1 VISLPIDNQ
10 LAEISA
16 TLEKQTNIILTA
28 SPGAGKT
35 TRLPPELLNV
45 ISGKIIVLQPRRMA
59 AVSACYRIAEERGWN
74 VGKEVGYQVRFES
87 KVSRDTRLIFMT
99 DALLL
104 RKMIEDPELKDVGL
118 LVLDEFH
125 ERNLNQDLILGAAR
139 ELQELGSKIKVL
151 IMSATLDVKRLRAFL
166 PNTLHIDVPGKVF
179 PLEIRHSSQPLSFQT
194 NREFYDRVAQSV
206 SQATK
211 ETDGDILVFLPGVGE
226 IRKTAER
233 IEHLDRDIVS
243 LHGSL
248 SLAEQRKVLAK
259 PERPRVILSTNVAE
273 ASVTVQGVNYVIDS
287 GLAKVMN
294 TNPHSGFS
302 SLDLTRISQFN
313 ARQRSGRAARERAGI
328 ALRLWTE
335 HEERTQLQEMPP
347 EIQRADLAPT
357 LLWLAHMGV
366 RDFANFSWLD
376 ALPAAALNVATE
388 FLKKM
393 KALTPSN
400 ELTDRGRRLMRFP
413 LPPHLGLILLE
424 AEQMGECKL
433 GARIAALLSERDF
446 VQSEATTLT
455 ECDVTYRLGLLDERA
470 RGTESILKTAEQL
483 ERLTNGKSGASQN
496 PRELLLLSQRDRICR
511 RREKTAR
518 GLMIGGRG
526 VKLDP
531 RSQVKNSEF
540 FIALNG
546 VDLPDQPETTISI
559 ACGIKKDQLLK
570 FFENEIETKESVEF
584 VEDKSAFFLSRVRTL
599 NGLALDEP
607 SLKPVKAEEVQDR
620 LAEILIDKWQW
631 LATQN
636 ENLQSWL
643 SRWNFLCKILPE
655 YQSHLGKEQIAQALS
670 LACFGKNNIKAVVEE
685 NLVNFLEM
693 SLPQEVTRVLHEQV
707 PAKFT
712 APSGVS
718 HKIDYQ
724 EVPYVDV
731 RLQEIFGLLET
742 PRLVFDRIPITFR
755 LLGPNFR
762 PVQITSDLQ
771 NFWRKGY
778 IEVRKELRAR
788 YPKHSWPEDPYTA
801 KPEAKGRRR

>member
-1 VISLPIDNQ
+1 MISLPIDNQ

-16 TLEKQTNIILTA
+16 RLEKQSNIILTA

-45 ISGKIIVLQPRRMA
+45 ISGKIIILQPRRMA

-74 VGKEVGYQVRFES
+74 VGAEVGYQVRFES

-104 RKMIEDPELKDVGL
+104 RKMIEDPELTDVGL

-125 ERNLNQDLILGAAR
+125 ERNLNQDLILGAVR
-139 ELQELGSKIKVL
+139 ELQELGSKIKILV
-151 IMSATLDVKRLRAFL
+151 MSAALDVKRLQNFL
-166 PNTLHIDVPGKVF
+166 YNSVHIDVPGKVF
-179 PLEIRHSSQPLSFQT
+179 PLEIRHSNQPLSFQT
-194 NREFYDRVAQSV
+194 DREFYDRVVQAV
-206 SQATK
+206 TQATK
-211 ETDGDILVFLPGVGE
+211 ETDGDVLVFLPGTGE
-226 IRKTAER
+226 IRRAAER
-233 IEHLDRDIVS
+233 LTHLNRDIVS

-248 SLAEQRKVLAK
+248 SLAEQRKILAK
-259 PERPRVILSTNVAE
+259 PEKPRVILSTNVAE

-287 GLAKVMN
+287 GLAKIMN

-347 EIQRADLAPT
+347 EVQRADLAST

-376 ALPAAALNVATE
+376 TPPAAALNIAIE
-388 FLKKM
+388 SLKKM
-393 KALTPSN
+393 KALTSTN

-413 LPPHLGLILLE
+413 LPPRLGLILLE
-424 AEQMGECKL
+424 AEQMGECKM

-446 VQSEATTLT
+446 VQSESTTLT
-455 ECDVTYRLGLLDERA
+455 ECDVTYRLGLLDEKA
-470 RGTESILKTAEQL
+470 RGTESILQTAEHL
-483 ERLTNGKSGASQN
+483 ERLINGKSGAGQGL
-496 PRELLLLSQRDRICR
+496 RELLLLSQRDRICR

-518 GLMIGGRG
+518 GLMMDGRG

-531 RSQVKNSEF
+531 KSQVRSSEF

-546 VDLPDQPETTISI
+546 VDLPNQSETTISI
-559 ACGIKKDQLLK
+559 ASGIKKDQLLK
-570 FFENEIETKESVEF
+570 TFENEIEIKESVEF
-584 VEDKSAFFLSRVRTL
+584 IEEKSAFYLSRVREL
-599 NGLALDEP
+599 DGLPLEEP

-620 LAEILIDKWQW
+620 LAEILIDKWDW
-631 LATQN
+631 LASQN
-636 ENLQSWL
+636 ESLKSWI
-643 SRWNFLCKILPE
+643 SRWNFLCRSLPE
-655 YQSHLGKEQIAQALS
+655 YQSHFGKEQIAQTLS
-670 LACFGKNNIKAVVEE
+670 LACFGKNSIKAVIEE
-685 NLVNFLEM
+685 NLVHFLEM
-693 SLPQEVTRVLHEQV
+693 SLPKEVTRVLHEQV
-707 PAKFT
+707 PEKFT

-718 HKIDYQ
+718 HKIEYL

-778 IEVRKELRAR
+778 VEVRKELRAR